1 VTVGKSSTIILN
13 FDLEIFGFLL
23 KMAKT
28 SVVSHFVAVSDLSK
42 PPTEQEGILIEVSGT
57 GDTQKNRA
65 KALDIVQ
72 EMWEKEEIDMNR
84 FPDGLTPDHIFYV
97 PNDST
102 QIKSTKTVSDSQKLL
117 PIVQG
122 AQEIIQ
128 LTKLQLEVQEASEQA
143 EQYIPIIKVVLER
156 SRPLTIEEKE
166 LAKDKKYGKT
176 IERLGSIV
184 AEQEEFQES
193 CSGNGSLVLNAIAW
207 QLSQG
212 TEPQAEKN

>member
-1 VTVGKSSTIILN
+1 
-13 FDLEIFGFLL
+13 
-23 KMAKT
+23 MAKT

-42 PPTEQEGILIEVSGT
+42 PAAEQEGILIEVSGT

-72 EMWEKEEIDMNR
+72 EMWEKEEIDQNS

-97 PNDST
+97 PTDSPSVT
-102 QIKSTKTVSDSQKLL
+102 ATKTVPDSQELL

-122 AQEIIQ
+122 AKEIIQ

-156 SRPLTIEEKE
+156 SRPLTTEEKE

-193 CSGNGSLVLNAIAW
+193 CSGNGNLVLNAIAW
-207 QLSQG
+207 QLGQG
-212 TEPQAEKN
+212 AEPKAKKN

>member
-1 VTVGKSSTIILN
+1 
-13 FDLEIFGFLL
+13 
-23 KMAKT
+23 MAKT

-42 PPTEQEGILIEVSGT
+42 PAAEQEGILIEVSGT

-72 EMWEKEEIDMNR
+72 EMWEKEEIDQNS

-97 PNDST
+97 PTDSPSVT
-102 QIKSTKTVSDSQKLL
+102 ASKTVSDSQELL

-122 AQEIIQ
+122 AKEIIQ

-156 SRPLTIEEKE
+156 SRPLTTEEKE

-193 CSGNGSLVLNAIAW
+193 CSGNGNLVLNAIAW
-207 QLSQG
+207 QLSQSLSQ
-212 TEPQAEKN
+212 TVKPKAEKN

>member
-1 VTVGKSSTIILN
+1 
-13 FDLEIFGFLL
+13 
-23 KMAKT
+23 MAKT

-42 PPTEQEGILIEVSGT
+42 PAAEQEGILIEVPGS
-57 GDTQKNRA
+57 GDTKKNRA
-65 KALDIVQ
+65 RALDIVQ
-72 EMWEKEEIDMNR
+72 EMWEKEEIDVNR

-97 PNDST
+97 PSDSSPA
-102 QIKSTKTVSDSQKLL
+102 KSTAVSDSQELL

-156 SRPLTIEEKE
+156 SRPLTVEEKE

-176 IERLGSIV
+176 IEKLGSVV
-184 AEQEEFQES
+184 AAQEEFQET

-207 QLSQG
+207 QLAQG
-212 TEPQAEKN
+212 NEPKAENQN

>member
-1 VTVGKSSTIILN
+1 
-13 FDLEIFGFLL
+13 
-23 KMAKT
+23 MAKT
-28 SVVSHFVAVSDLSK
+28 SAISHFVAVSDLSK
-42 PPTEQEGILIEVSGT
+42 PATEQEGILVEVPATG
-57 GDTQKNRA
+57 GDTKKNRA

-72 EMWEKEEIDMNR
+72 EMWEKEEIDVDR
-84 FPDGLTPDHIFYV
+84 FPDGLTQEHIFYV
-97 PNDST
+97 PSDSLKEV
-102 QIKSTKTVSDSQKLL
+102 KSNEAVSDNQELL

-122 AQEIIQ
+122 AKEIIQ

-156 SRPLTIEEKE
+156 SRPLTAEEKE

-193 CSGNGSLVLNAIAW
+193 CSGNGSLILNAIAW
-207 QLSQG
+207 QLDKAIDSQVD
-212 TEPQAEKN
+212 KN

>member
-1 VTVGKSSTIILN
+1 
-13 FDLEIFGFLL
+13 
-23 KMAKT
+23 MAKT

-42 PPTEQEGILIEVSGT
+42 PAAEQEGILIEVPGS
-57 GDTQKNRA
+57 GDTKKNRA
-65 KALDIVQ
+65 RALDIVQ
-72 EMWEKEEIDMNR
+72 EMWEKEEIDVNR

-97 PNDST
+97 PSDSSPA
-102 QIKSTKTVSDSQKLL
+102 KSTAVSDSQELL

-156 SRPLTIEEKE
+156 SRPLTVEEKE

-176 IERLGSIV
+176 IEKLV
-184 AEQEEFQES
+184 QET

-207 QLSQG
+207 QLAQG
-212 TEPQAEKN
+212 NEPKAENQN